1 MGTTLA
7 NRMDASASSP
17 LLRVPAQRSAP
28 RDSARGHEQA
38 HIIALKP
45 RAERRIAELAVPVYA
60 AGPQTFAFE
69 PPEDETREHVLM
81 ASACLFALGL
91 FIGLALFAL
100 CALVAL
106 QLLTG

>member
-7 NRMDASASSP
+7 NRIDASASSP
-17 LLRVPAQRSAP
+17 LLRGPVQRTAP
-28 RDSARGHEQA
+28 RASARGHEQA
-38 HIIALKP
+38 RIIALKP
-45 RAERRIAELAVPVYA
+45 HVERRIVELTVPVYT

-69 PPEDETREHVLM
+69 PPEDESREHVLM

-91 FIGLALFAL
+91 LIGLAVCAL
-100 CALVAL
+100 VALVAL

>member
-1 MGTTLA
+1 
-7 NRMDASASSP
+7 
-17 LLRVPAQRSAP
+17 
-28 RDSARGHEQA
+28 
-38 HIIALKP
+38 
-45 RAERRIAELAVPVYA
+45 VPVYA

-91 FIGLALFAL
+91 LIGLALFAL